1 MNNKIFHYI
10 LLFILSFEFLYSF
23 EIERRKDQ
31 YNQTSGYLLAP
42 VPYSIPGI
50 GRGMLLLGMANNIHN
65 TQTDFL
71 ADIITGDVSGYG
83 IGVMEWYLVN
93 KYLKFDIFQEEL
105 NKATFQSYSSRGM
118 SSSRDDFIYIGI
130 DNMKFTGIRATATF
144 YEKMLEFYLMGYSNQ
159 YSIGAL
165 KDKENNIILDNTANQ
180 IQKNMIYT
188 SGFTIDYTDDKIDPR
203 VGIRFDGSFDYSKDT
218 NEEKLADYFV
228 TNYNF
233 TGYIPVGNISTLA
246 LNYFRSD
253 AHIMNVGEID
263 FDKIA
268 IHLGLDCTGLSGQN
282 RVQCENV
289 IYNQILA
296 NKNGTA
302 TTLGGRTRLRSYPE
316 MRFSGAHTE
325 FYGTEL
331 RWNWTEETTP
341 FDIWFMKDIRTSIQ
355 SSIFYEKGSVAE
367 TIDELGND
375 EKQSYGVGLRM
386 ITGSGLVYRFD
397 VAYGDEGYQYTMII
411 NYPWE
416 LF

>member
-1 MNNKIFHYI
+1 MGKISLYVV
-10 LLFILSFEFLYSF
+10 LFFISSQFLFSF

-31 YNQTSGYLLAP
+31 YNYTPGYLLAP
-42 VPYSIPGI
+42 VPYAIPGI
-50 GRGMLLLGMANNIHN
+50 GQGLLLLGMANNIKN

-71 ADIITGDVSGYG
+71 ADVITGDVNGYG
-83 IGVMEWYLVN
+83 IGVMEWYLVD
-93 KYLKFDIFQEEL
+93 KRLKLDLFQEGL

-118 SSSRDDFIYIGI
+118 NSSKDDFIYIGV
-130 DNMKFTGIRATATF
+130 DDMQFTGVRATATF
-144 YEKMLEFYLMGYSNQ
+144 YEKMLEFYLMGYSNR

-165 KDKENNIILDNTANQ
+165 QDKDNNIILDNTANQ
-180 IQKNMIYT
+180 IQKSMIYT
-188 SGFTIDYTDDKIDPR
+188 SGLMIDYTDDKVDPR

-218 NEEKLADYFV
+218 NDQKSANYFV
-228 TNYNF
+228 TNYNL
-233 TGYIPVGNISTLA
+233 TGYIPIGKISTLA

-253 AHIMNVGEID
+253 AHIISVGEID
-263 FDKIA
+263 FNKVA
-268 IHLGLDCTGLSGQN
+268 SNLGLDCTTLSGEN
-282 RVQCENV
+282 KLQCENV
-289 IYNQILA
+289 IDNQILA

-341 FDIWFMKDIRTSIQ
+341 FDIFFMKDIRTSIQ
-355 SSIFYEKGSVAE
+355 SSVFYEKGSVAE
-367 TIDELGND
+367 SIGKLGED

-397 VAYGDEGYQYTMII
+397 VAYGDEGYEYTMII